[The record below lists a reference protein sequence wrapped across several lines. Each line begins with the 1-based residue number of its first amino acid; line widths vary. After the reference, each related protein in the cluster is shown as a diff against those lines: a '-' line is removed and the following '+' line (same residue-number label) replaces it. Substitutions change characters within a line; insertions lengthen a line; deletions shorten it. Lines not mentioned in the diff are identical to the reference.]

1 MDEHSKNLDRR
12 IKRSLRLLKQS
23 FLELMK
29 EKKFAS
35 ITIQDIT
42 DRADVNRST
51 FYAHFS
57 DKYALLDL
65 IIREHFQNL
74 LTSKLPQ
81 PANLRKRNL
90 RILILIVLEHFEK
103 IHKLCHPSD
112 TMSPLIKQAIQEE
125 IAAIL
130 LSWFKQVPITEAE
143 WQVPVKTTV
152 LMISWAI
159 FGVAIEWSQ
168 EKQTFSTEQMANQ
181 ILTVIT
187 NGMAGLTPNGLLE

>member
-1 MDEHSKNLDRR
+1 MDEHSKNIDRR
-12 IKRSLRLLKQS
+12 TKRSLRLLKQS

-51 FYAHFS
+51 FYAYFS

-65 IIREHFQNL
+65 IIREHFQSL

-90 RILILIVLEHFEK
+90 RILIQIVLEHFEK
-103 IHKLCHPSD
+103 IRKLCHPSE

-187 NGMAGLTPNGLLE
+187 NGIAGLTPNGLLE

>member
-1 MDEHSKNLDRR
+1 MDEHSKNIDRR

-90 RILILIVLEHFEK
+90 RILIQIVLEHFEK
-103 IHKLCHPSD
+103 IHKLCHPSE